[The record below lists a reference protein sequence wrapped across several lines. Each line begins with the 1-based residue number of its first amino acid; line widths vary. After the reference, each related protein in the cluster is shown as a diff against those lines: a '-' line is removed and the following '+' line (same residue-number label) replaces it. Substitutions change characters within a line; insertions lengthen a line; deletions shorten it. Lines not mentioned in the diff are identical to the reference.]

1 MIPTLLLISR
11 WIGQAHDHW
20 RVRTASRRPLAAEID
35 LLHERLEQLRG
46 ENEIL
51 RTRLLRLAPRRRPR
65 FRPWQR
71 LQILLHAS
79 RYALST
85 RATARTF
92 LITVQ
97 TLTNWRKDAARGLKE
112 LVCTREPMNRLPDLV
127 EQITRYLKTEWS
139 GWGSRRIAG
148 ILARLG
154 LKGSRTSVQRT
165 LRRPGPPRPAKKAG
179 VRRGSIRA
187 RRPGHVWIVDFTT
200 VKSLFRSVV
209 VAAVIDAFSRKVLA
223 VRVSPCEPDAAFAC
237 RLMDEAID
245 RHGKPRWV
253 VSDRGSQFTAKRFR
267 RYLRRRRIFRRYAH
281 VGNANLARIDR
292 FWRTLKEEY
301 ARGLFLYRPIRTL
314 ERDLGRYALWHSRWR
329 PHGGLGGITPDEIHA
344 GKPRHRLRA
353 VQEGELEVSHQGGD
367 RRLPVFRLRRV
378 A

>member
-1 MIPTLLLISR
+1 MIQTLLLISR
-11 WIGQAHDHW
+11 WIGQAHDLW
-20 RVRTASRRPLAAEID
+20 RARFGRLRPLAAEID
-35 LLHERLEQLRG
+35 LLHEQLEQLRR

-51 RTRLLRLAPRRRPR
+51 RTRLLRLPPRRRPR

-79 RYALST
+79 RYGLST
-85 RATARTF
+85 RATAKTF

-97 TLTNWRKDAARGLKE
+97 TLTNWRKDAARGLKD
-112 LVCTREPMNRLPDLV
+112 LIRTREPMNRLPDLV
-127 EQITRYLKTEWS
+127 GEIARHLKSEWPN
-139 GWGSRRIAG
+139 WGSRRIAG

-154 LKGSRTSVQRT
+154 LKGSRTSVQRI
-165 LRRPGPPRPAKKAG
+165 LRRPEPPRP
-179 VRRGSIRA
+179 VRTARGRSSLTA

-209 VAAVIDAFSRKVLA
+209 VGAVIDAFSRKVLA
-223 VRVSPCEPDAAFAC
+223 VRVSPGEPDAAFAC
-237 RLMDEAID
+237 RLMGQAID
-245 RHGKPRWV
+245 RHEKPRWI
-253 VSDRGSQFTAKRFR
+253 VSDRGTQFKAKRFR
-267 RYLRRRRIFRRYAH
+267 RYLRKRRICRRYAR

-314 ERDLGRYALWHSRWR
+314 ERDLGRYALWHSKWR
-329 PHGGLGGITPDEIHA
+329 PHGGLGGMTPNEVHA
-344 GKPRHRLRA
+344 GKERRSLRVVQQGQLQVRH
-353 VQEGELEVSHQGGD
+353 LEGD
-367 RRLPVFRLRRV
+367 RRLPVFQLRQV